1 MSLSSILSS
10 AGIDGVTTIN
20 CDWVSDRALTLRGFP
35 GRQIQHVVPPEGGWL
50 VPGTWWMDNTL
61 YVFEKD
67 QWSGAA
73 AQWKGRTLTWE
84 AEGRRLIILVP
95 PGVDVQTVNPDQF
108 WYPQIPQI
116 GGQLPDFPLRQ
127 PYVRL
132 LKESGRWADSTW
144 SCTSTN
150 DLIFSKTWNRGE
162 IVDQHDEHLLIAVW
176 PPCHIP
182 NWKLYSI
189 LMQGLRVVEAD
200 STRSGFRVSV
210 SLSSEAD
217 MKPSAFASASQ
228 TELHPVE
235 DRPDIIGIR
244 SDRGSPRVL
253 FLHDPDRQCG
263 GGIRLLT
270 DSEDR
275 STGSDRI
282 SIDFGT
288 SHSVAGWY
296 VGSRA
301 TCVLTGGDG
310 WNKPFIARA
319 ASPQPEYEAPWLLGH
334 PAPEFERIQDEIT
347 FIPTGL
353 HLRAANVDAQTIEDW
368 TERLPFVDY
377 SLMGPAIDFE
387 KRAEIAMEAWRSGLK
402 WSDKSGAAEAF
413 LVALLVWAA
422 AVRRGAGGT
431 VRFSAPLAFSSTKR
445 RQFGAMLQKV
455 CETAS
460 ALTGAPFRLAAPCF
474 SSNEQSKAPQPFVD
488 EATPVIWEVLRPL
501 ERHVNERG
509 AGRHG
514 VLVADLGGGTLD
526 LLFASLQVGGGF
538 RLLASESIQFGA
550 RAVIEMVDSKVHWT
564 GKRLSDDEQI
574 TVKLKE
580 ALLEQWAR
588 TGELT
593 QAILE
598 TWKASDAET
607 AFVREERAHW
617 KGTPRSSA
625 VGIMKSVC
633 AYFFLIREYCA
644 RFVAGALSSPDLAG
658 RFGRAPGRDMTGW
671 KNDDPLSIAIAL
683 TGNGW
688 RFLPLAGFDS
698 QLDLE
703 AMEENVRASIRT
715 RVGEYLQSTPPND
728 VSLSEFLG
736 RRKLITAQGMLSLD
750 FKDQERGGTI
760 EVAPNGCTDVV
771 KQVQRPWGTFVS
783 SGEPSYDLPQKQVV
797 RKIDPALADSTD
809 PWFSMCVSAKDAAL
823 IFRDGWFTPSEREW
837 NDLTERQ
844 GGEIDTR
851 DKSTL
856 RALWE
861 TVVRRKL
868 DLSQV

>member
-1 MSLSSILSS
+1 MSLSQKLIDV
-10 AGIDGVTTIN
+10 GIVGVKTIN
-20 CDWVSDRALTLRGFP
+20 CDWVNSGTLTVRGFP
-35 GRQIQHVVPPEGGWL
+35 GRQIPHDLPPESGWL
-50 VPGTWWMDNTL
+50 VPGTWWLEDTL
-61 YVFEKD
+61 YVFEKEH
-67 QWSGAA
+67 WNGAV

-84 AEGRRLIILVP
+84 AEGVKLITLI
-95 PGVDVQTVNPDQF
+95 PGRVDVQTVKPDQF
-108 WYPQIPQI
+108 WYPYIPKI
-116 GGQLPDFPLRQ
+116 ADQLPDFPLRQ
-127 PYVRL
+127 LYVRL
-132 LKESGRWADSTW
+132 LKEGGHWTDSTW
-144 SCTSTN
+144 SCPSTN
-150 DLIFSKTWNRGE
+150 ELIFSKTWDHAN
-162 IVDQHDEHLLIAVW
+162 IVDQYNEHLLIAIW

-182 NWKLYSI
+182 DWRLYSI

-210 SLSSEAD
+210 SLSSSSD
-217 MKPSAFASASQ
+217 MEPSKLVSA
-228 TELHPVE
+228 TLKELHPVE

-253 FLHDPDRQCG
+253 FLNDPDRQCG
-263 GGIRLLT
+263 GGIRLLNDT
-270 DSEDR
+270 ATREA
-275 STGSDRI
+275 GGDRI

-288 SHSVAGWY
+288 SHSVVGWY

-301 TCVLTGGDG
+301 TCVLTGGGG
-310 WNKPFIARA
+310 WNRPFIARA

-334 PAPEFERIQDEIT
+334 PAPEFEKRQDEIT

-353 HLRAANVDAQTIEDW
+353 HLRAANVDAQSIEDW

-377 SLMGPAIDFE
+377 CLMGPAIDFE

-474 SSNEQSKAPQPFVD
+474 SSDEQNQASRPFVD

-550 RAVIEMVDSKVHWT
+550 RAVIEMVDSKIHWT
-564 GKRLSDDEQI
+564 GRRLSGDEQI

-580 ALLEQWAR
+580 ALLLQWAR

-598 TWKASDAET
+598 TAKASDAET

-625 VGIMKSVC
+625 VGIMNSVS

-644 RFVAGALSSPDLAG
+644 RFVAGVLSSPNLAS

-671 KNDDPLSIAIAL
+671 KNDDPLAMAIAL

-703 AMEENVRASIRT
+703 GMEEKVRASMRT
-715 RVGEYLQSTPPND
+715 RIGEYLQSTAPSD

-750 FKDQERGGTI
+750 FNDQERGGTI

-771 KQVQRPWGTFVS
+771 KQVQKPWGTFVS
-783 SGEPSYDLPQKQVV
+783 SGEPSYDLPSKQVI
-797 RKIDPALADSTD
+797 RRIDPALADSTD
-809 PWFSMCVSAKDAAL
+809 PWFPMCVSAKDAAQ

-851 DKSTL
+851 DKSTI

-861 TVVRRKL
+861 TVVRKKL
-868 DLSQV
+868 DLSRV